1 MVIIQVLFYMVG
13 VHSLFVWSYVLV
25 SVDYNVSFS
34 LFLKYCFIDIFY
46 DFTSLNG
53 YVFAALPSSSF
64 YIHKAIR
71 RINDIQIPYS
81 VRIQYF
87 VKYATI
93 LPVVWDFAFALMQFN
108 PSMQV
113 P

>member
-1 MVIIQVLFYMVG
+1 MVG
-13 VHSLFVWSYVLV
+13 VHFLFDRVYVLV
-25 SVDYNVSFS
+25 FVNYNISFS
-34 LFLKYCFIDIFY
+34 LFFKDCFIDIVY